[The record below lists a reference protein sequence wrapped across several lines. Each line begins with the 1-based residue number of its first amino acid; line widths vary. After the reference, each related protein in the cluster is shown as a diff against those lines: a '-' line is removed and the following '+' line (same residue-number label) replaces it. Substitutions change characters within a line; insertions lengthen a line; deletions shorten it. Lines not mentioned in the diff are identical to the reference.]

1 MTKKQLISNIAWAL
15 AGDRGDTT
23 LLRDLNRLS
32 MPTLNLLNTNLNT
45 TQSAAEEAAAVQG

>member
-15 AGDRGDTT
+15 AGDRGDST

-32 MPTLNLLNTNLNT
+32 MSTLNLLNTTLNT
-45 TQSAAEEAAAVQG
+45 TQSVGGEAAAQG

>member
-1 MTKKQLISNIAWAL
+1 MTKQQLVSNIAWAL

-32 MPTLNLLNTNLNT
+32 MPTLNLLNTTLNT
-45 TQSAAEEAAAVQG
+45 TQSAAEEAAAAQG